1 MKASFT
7 FTKKLNRSGTYS
19 YRVRGLL
26 KRKRIEKSFK
36 NKDQAKRWMEAKEL
50 EAKSDSLKTQITP
63 LTENELRE
71 AEVAYH
77 MLKGRSLFSAV
88 DFYLK
93 THSDTVNEKN
103 LYDAYIE
110 FLGSK
115 EQANARPLTIKD
127 LRLKVG
133 AFVNG
138 YRERQVNEV
147 TSQELRS
154 FLDKPGLSG
163 VSINNYRRA
172 LMGFFNW
179 CKKQDYRLDNPVEK
193 IEIIKVDRKLPEIFS
208 LKEVTQLINE
218 ALKIEEGA
226 MIPYVSIGLFAGLR
240 PFEMQRISWAEIDL
254 DERLITLQGKHT
266 KNRNHTRHVDIS
278 ENLLEWLLPA
288 RARNLAIYPSHWLK
302 LFKELKDKCKMK
314 RWPVDIMRH
323 TYGSNHYRNYNDIGL
338 TAAQMGNSPDIIFKH
353 YRNLVK
359 PKEAALYWEIL
370 PNPNDAIRF
379 KQVS

>member
-36 NKDQAKRWMEAKEL
+36 NKDQAKRWMQAKEL

-77 MLKGRSLFSAV
+77 MLKGKSLFSAV

-93 THSDTVNEKN
+93 THSDTLNAKN

-115 EQANARPLTIKD
+115 EQANARPLTIVD

-138 YRERQVNEV
+138 YRER
-147 TSQELRS
+147 
-154 FLDKPGLSG
+154 
-163 VSINNYRRA
+163 
-172 LMGFFNW
+172 
-179 CKKQDYRLDNPVEK
+179 
-193 IEIIKVDRKLPEIFS
+193 
-208 LKEVTQLINE
+208 
-218 ALKIEEGA
+218 
-226 MIPYVSIGLFAGLR
+226 
-240 PFEMQRISWAEIDL
+240 
-254 DERLITLQGKHT
+254 
-266 KNRNHTRHVDIS
+266 
-278 ENLLEWLLPA
+278 
-288 RARNLAIYPSHWLK
+288 
-302 LFKELKDKCKMK
+302 
-314 RWPVDIMRH
+314 
-323 TYGSNHYRNYNDIGL
+323 
-338 TAAQMGNSPDIIFKH
+338 
-353 YRNLVK
+353 
-359 PKEAALYWEIL
+359 
-370 PNPNDAIRF
+370 
-379 KQVS
+379 

>member
-7 FTKKLNRSGTYS
+7 LTKKLNRSGTYS
-19 YRVRGLL
+19 YRVRGFI
-26 KRKRIEKSFK
+26 KRKRIEKSFN
-36 NKDQAKRWMEAKEL
+36 NKDQAKGWMEAKEL

-77 MLKGRSLFSAV
+77 MLKGKSLFSAV
-88 DFYLK
+88 DYYLK
-93 THSDTVNEKN
+93 THSDTLNVKN

-115 EQANARPLTIKD
+115 EQANARPLTIVD
-127 LRLKVG
+127 LRQKVG
-133 AFVNG
+133 AFVNA

-147 TSQELRS
+147 TDQELRS
-154 FLDKPGLSG
+154 FLNKPGLSG
-163 VSINNYRRA
+163 VSINNYRRS

-218 ALKIEEGA
+218 ALKIGGGA
-226 MIPYVSIGLFAGLR
+226 LIPYITIGLFAGLR
-240 PFEMQRISWAEIDL
+240 PFEMQRISWEEIDL
-254 DERLITLQGKHT
+254 EERLITLQGKHT
-266 KNRNHTRHVDIS
+266 KNRNHTRHVDIA

-288 RARNLAIYPSHWLK
+288 RARNLSIYPSNWLK
-302 LFKELKDKCKMK
+302 LFKELKDKCKIK
-314 RWPVDIMRH
+314 KWPVDIMRH
-323 TYGSNHYRNYNDIGL
+323 TYGSIHYRQYNDIGL

-359 PKEAALYWEIL
+359 PKEAALFWEIR
-370 PNPNDAIRF
+370 PNLKEPTSF

>member
-1 MKASFT
+1 MKTSFT
-7 FTKKLNRSGTYS
+7 LTKKLNRSGTYS
-19 YRVRGLL
+19 YRVRGFI

-36 NKDQAKRWMEAKEL
+36 HKDQAKGWMEAKEL

-77 MLKGRSLFSAV
+77 MLKGKSLFSAV
-88 DFYLK
+88 DYYLK
-93 THSDTVNEKN
+93 THSDTLNAKN

-115 EQANARPLTIKD
+115 EQANARPLTIVD
-127 LRLKVG
+127 LRHKVG
-133 AFVNG
+133 AFVNA

-147 TSQELRS
+147 TSEELRS
-154 FLDKPGLSG
+154 FINKPGLSG
-163 VSINNYRRA
+163 VSINNYRRS

-179 CKKQDYRLDNPVEK
+179 CKKQEYRLDNPVEK
-193 IEIIKVDRKLPEIFS
+193 IEIIKVDQKLPEIFS

-218 ALKIEEGA
+218 ALKIGGGA
-226 MIPYVSIGLFAGLR
+226 LIPYITIGLFAGLR
-240 PFEMQRISWAEIDL
+240 PFEMQRISWEEIDL

-266 KNRNHTRHVDIS
+266 KNRNHTRHVDIA

-288 RARNLAIYPSHWLK
+288 RARNLAIYPSNWHK
-302 LFKELKDKCKMK
+302 LFKELKDKCKMDK
-314 RWPVDIMRH
+314 WPVDIMRH
-323 TYGSNHYRNYNDIGL
+323 TYGSIHYRHYNDIGL

-359 PKEAALYWEIL
+359 PKEAALYWEIR
-370 PNPNDAIRF
+370 PNLKETTLF